1 MGSVQTLM
9 RQKRLSRFAPD
20 HFDTII
26 IDEAHHAVSGS
37 YTAILDYFSAAR
49 VLGVTA
55 TPDRGDMRNLG
66 QIFDSL
72 AYEYTLPQAIREGYL
87 CPIKALTVPLRLDL
101 SGVGMSGGDFKAGRM
116 WTVPWTPIWSRSPPR
131 WRPSAP
137 AAKPWSFC
145 RWSKPARNS
154 AISSPPTAFRPPR

>member
-1 MGSVQTLM
+1 M

-66 QIFDSL
+66 QIFASL
-72 AYEYTLPQAIREGYL
+72 AYEYTLPQAIRDARDAGVDAFIAADLGVVELCKKYAPDTDIHFSTQAGVANYAAATAAYLEKGGYHVTL
-87 CPIKALTVPLRLDL
+87 SHRDLALANVRT
-101 SGVGMSGGDFKAGRM
+101 S
-116 WTVPWTPIWSRSPPR
+116 
-131 WRPSAP
+131 
-137 AAKPWSFC
+137 
-145 RWSKPARNS
+145 
-154 AISSPPTAFRPPR
+154 